1 MAYIQKNNP
10 FKMYSEGKQTRFEK
24 LTGLTKGGLISGV
37 SKLMGSGVSGIGE
50 MAKKAIKKA
59 KEATNESEEV

>member
-24 LTGLTKGGLISGV
+24 LTGLVKGGGLISGV
-37 SKLMGSGVSGIGE
+37 SKFLRNKSK
-50 MAKKAIKKA
+50 MASMTERAIEKS